1 MCATTTAIASTGTGT
16 ATGTAC
22 KMTAVA
28 SSTTRVHRHGALRIE
43 QWFTAVAGA
52 SSQAPRE
59 ALGVS
64 LVESE
69 MLRRRRAYWRDA
81 IRHARGRE
89 VATLAQR
96 RDLGVA

>member
-1 MCATTTAIASTGTGT
+1 
-16 ATGTAC
+16 
-22 KMTAVA
+22 MTVA

-59 ALGVS
+59 ALGVN

-69 MLRRRRAYWRDA
+69 MLRRRRAHWRDA
-81 IRHARGRE
+81 IRNARGRE
-89 VATLAQR
+89 VATPAQR

>member
-1 MCATTTAIASTGTGT
+1 
-16 ATGTAC
+16 
-22 KMTAVA
+22 MTAVA

-43 QWFTAVAGA
+43 QWVTVVAGA

-69 MLRRRRAYWRDA
+69 MLRRRRAHWRDA
-81 IRHARGRE
+81 IRHARDRE
-89 VATLAQR
+89 VATPAQR
-96 RDLGVA
+96 RDSGVA